1 MSIAQKLKNEGRQE
15 GRQEG
20 HQEGHQKGRQ
30 EGVWMGR
37 LQTLQEIM
45 GLPVDS
51 DAELSDLSA
60 DELRRRFEALQAQ
73 YNLRHKN
80 GEQLQATFNNPFS
93 EAELLRRINRQQL

>member
-1 MSIAQKLKNEGRQE
+1 MTIAQKLRN
-15 GRQEG
+15 EG

-51 DAELSDLSA
+51 DAALADLPVE
-60 DELRRRFEALQAQ
+60 ELRRRFEALQAQ
-73 YNLRHKN
+73 YNLRHK
-80 GEQLQATFNNPFS
+80 
-93 EAELLRRINRQQL
+93 

>member
-1 MSIAQKLKNEGRQE
+1 MSIAQKLKLEGWFE
-15 GRQEG
+15 GFLEG
-20 HQEGHQKGRQ
+20 YQ

-51 DAELSDLSA
+51 DAALADLPVE
-60 DELRRRFEALQAQ
+60 ELRRRFEALQAQ

-80 GEQLQATFNNPFS
+80 SEQLQATFNNPFS